1 MANYDLH
8 EFIDDEGN
16 VYNFSDD
23 EAQRVASS
31 ALDLAE
37 KTRLAANGIGETC
50 EGYVW
55 LGANIATKFAEEI
68 GSTDPITWLK
78 NRASAGNFD
87 GLEIGMYLPV
97 TLNDG
102 KNTQMKYQISGFDQ
116 YYGVGDTVN
125 GHMIT
130 LVPAIVYPEN
140 VKFNSTNDNNGSAD
154 ETTPWRNSELFEWM
168 NTTFYNYLPA
178 AWKSALKDIRV
189 YQAIR
194 YSESGKLT
202 DDNGGAWI
210 SLGKVWAPSEI
221 EVWGSWRRGT
231 SLNTPTGIACTDK
244 KLPIFE
250 NGRTVIRS
258 RIYWW
263 VRVACA
269 GSSSHACFVHNY
281 GNSNANAATYEWVR
295 PLPCFHIG

>member
-1 MANYDLH
+1 MATHDLNQ
-8 EFIDDEGN
+8 FVDDEGN
-16 VYNFSDD
+16 IYNFSDD
-23 EAQRVASS
+23 TARATASN

-37 KTRLAANGIGETC
+37 VTRLSANGIGKNVSN
-50 EGYVW
+50 YVW
-55 LGANIATKFAEEI
+55 LGENIATKFADDI

-78 NRASAGNFD
+78 NRASAGNFE

-102 KNTQMKYQISGFDQ
+102 KNTVMNYQIAGFDT

-130 LVPAIVYPEN
+130 LVPAGTYPEY
-140 VKFNSTNDNNGSAD
+140 VKFNETNANNGSAD
-154 ETTPWRNSELFEWM
+154 ETTPWRNSHLFDWM
-168 NTTFYNYLPA
+168 NTTFYNYLPT
-178 AWKSALKDIRV
+178 AWKNALKDIRV

-194 YSESGKLT
+194 YSAEGNLT
-202 DDNGGAWI
+202 NDNGGAWI
-210 SLGKVWAPSEI
+210 NLGKVWAPSEI
-221 EVWGSWRRGT
+221 EVWGSVRLGT
-231 SLNTPTGIACTDK
+231 PHNTPTLIACTDK

-258 RIYWW
+258 RITWW
-263 VRVACA
+263 ERVAAC
-269 GSSSHACFVHNY
+269 GSSTYACYVNHY
-281 GNSNANAATYEWVR
+281 GNANYYAATIEWVR

>member
-1 MANYDLH
+1 MATHDLNQ
-8 EFIDDEGN
+8 FVDDEGN
-16 VYNFSDD
+16 IYNFSDD
-23 EAQRVASS
+23 TARATASN

-37 KTRLAANGIGETC
+37 VTRLSANGIGKNVSN
-50 EGYVW
+50 YVW
-55 LGANIATKFAEEI
+55 LGENIATKFADDI

-78 NRASAGNFD
+78 NRASAGNFE

-102 KNTQMKYQISGFDQ
+102 KNTVMNYQIAGFDT

-130 LVPAIVYPEN
+130 LVPAGTYPEY
-140 VKFNSTNDNNGSAD
+140 VKFNETNANNGSAD
-154 ETTPWRNSELFEWM
+154 ETTPWRNSHLFDWM
-168 NTTFYNYLPA
+168 NTTFYNYLPT
-178 AWKSALKDIRV
+178 AWKNALKDIRV

-194 YSESGKLT
+194 YSAEGNLT
-202 DDNGGAWI
+202 NDNGGAWI
-210 SLGKVWAPSEI
+210 NLGKVWAPSEI
-221 EVWGSWRRGT
+221 EVWGSVRLGT
-231 SLNTPTGIACTDK
+231 PHNTPTLIACTDK

-258 RIYWW
+258 RIAWW
-263 VRVACA
+263 GRVAAC
-269 GSSSHACFVHNY
+269 GSSTGACYV
-281 GNSNANAATYEWVR
+281 GSNGTASCNAATDGWVQ

>member
-16 VYNFSDD
+16 VYIFSDD

-78 NRASAGNFD
+78 NRAAAGNFD

-102 KNTQMKYQISGFDQ
+102 KNTQMKYQIAGFDQ

-221 EVWGSWRRGT
+221 EVFGSTRV
-231 SLNTPTGIACTDK
+231 SSSHNKPTIIACTDRQ
-244 KLPIFE
+244 LPIFE
-250 NGRTVIRS
+250 SGRTVIRS
-258 RIYWW
+258 RAAWW
-263 VRVACA
+263 GRLAAA
-269 GSSSHACFVHNY
+269 GSSTYVCCVSYTGASTCY
-281 GNSNANAATYEWVR
+281 AASTASIR
-295 PLPCFHIG
+295 PLPCFHVG